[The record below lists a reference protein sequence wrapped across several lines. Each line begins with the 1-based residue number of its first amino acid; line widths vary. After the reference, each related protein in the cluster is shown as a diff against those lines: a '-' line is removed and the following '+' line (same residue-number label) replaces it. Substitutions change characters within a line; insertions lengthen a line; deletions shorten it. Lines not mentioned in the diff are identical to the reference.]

1 LVVPVPMSNSIEP
14 TLLLALIWHRYVE
27 LRERAASRVFDHER
41 SALTESDACYILNP
55 MIPQYLQTLFWD
67 TNLDNF
73 DPLAFPTYT
82 IGRILE
88 YGNQDAIAWLK
99 DTFSDTQ
106 IMDVVRTER
115 RLSRRSANFWALVYG
130 LSPDQVAALKLAS

>member
-1 LVVPVPMSNSIEP
+1 MSDSVGP
-14 TLLLALIWHRYVE
+14 TLLLALIWHRHVE
-27 LRERAASRVFDHER
+27 LREKAAFRVFGQER
-41 SALTESDACYILNP
+41 STLTESDACSILNS

-67 TNLDNF
+67 TNLENF